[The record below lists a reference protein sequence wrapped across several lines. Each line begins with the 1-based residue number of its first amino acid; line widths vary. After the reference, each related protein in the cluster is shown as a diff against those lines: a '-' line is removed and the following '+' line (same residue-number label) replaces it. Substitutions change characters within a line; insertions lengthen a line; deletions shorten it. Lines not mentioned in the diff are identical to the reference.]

1 MYACLH
7 AYLHMYTLCSPIAY
21 ISLVVLSA
29 YLPSP
34 PICAIYTYIHTCVC
48 MCIYTGRYVYIYMY
62 VYVYVYVYMYTHIDT
77 HIHSICY

>member
-62 VYVYVYVYMYTHIDT
+62 VYVYVYVYMYAHIDT